1 MIIIKTFNPEKKYY
15 VYVWFYKDSGKV
27 FYVGK
32 GTKYRYRSKKRDNT
46 KLVEIIN
53 SYDCD
58 SKIIKNNLDEEE
70 AFEFEKEA
78 IKFYRKN
85 NHPLINIQDGG
96 HLPPSCKGRKLSY
109 ETRKKMSISMNR
121 YYENHPE
128 VIEAQSK
135 KMIEFFKTEQ
145 GKEFQR
151 KSIESRNND
160 EFRRLQSIRCKK
172 ANQTQEYI
180 TRQSAIAKETWK
192 SQKYAEAHMGSN
204 NCRAQ
209 AVRQYDLNHN
219 FIEEYSTIAE
229 ADKLTG
235 INFRYISRAAK
246 GERKTA
252 GGYIWEYAN
261 ERKIIQSKSSFV
273 YDVKK
278 DKSAVPIIQFDM
290 NGNMIAEY
298 NSVGE
303 ATRTNNFANRTNITQ
318 NLRGKTKSAYGY
330 VWMYK
335 HDNTMPSRKKD
346 TQ

>member
-1 MIIIKTFNPEKKYY
+1 MSEK
-15 VYVWFYKDSGKV
+15 
-27 FYVGK
+27 
-32 GTKYRYRSKKRDNT
+32 
-46 KLVEIIN
+46 
-53 SYDCD
+53 
-58 SKIIKNNLDEEE
+58 E
-70 AFEFEKEA
+70 AFECEKEV
-78 IKFYRKN
+78 IKTYRKN

-96 HLPPSCKGRKLSY
+96 HLPPSCKGRKLSL
-109 ETRKKMSISMNR
+109 ETKAKISMSMNE
-121 YYENHPE
+121 YYKNHPE
-128 VIEAQSK
+128 VKEAQSK
-135 KMIEFFKTEQ
+135 KMIEFFKTNE

-151 KSIESRNND
+151 RSIESRNND
-160 EFRRLQSIRCKK
+160 EFKRLQSIRCKK

-180 TRQSAIAKETWK
+180 ARQSAIAKEIWK
-192 SQKYAEAHMGSN
+192 SPKYAETHMGAN

-219 FIEEYSTIAE
+219 FIAEYSTITE
-229 ADKLTG
+229 ADKMTG

-252 GGYIWEYAN
+252 GGYIWKYVN
-261 ERKIIQSKSSFV
+261 EKKFIQSKKSFV

-303 ATRTNNFANRTNITQ
+303 ATRMNNFPNRTNITQ

-330 VWMYK
+330 VWTYK
-335 HDNTMPSRKKD
+335 HDNTMPSLKEVTHK
-346 TQ
+346 

>member
-32 GTKYRYRSKKRDNT
+32 GTKYRYRSKKRDNP

-58 SKIIKNNLDEEE
+58 SKIIKNNLNEKE
-70 AFEFEKEA
+70 AFEYEKEA
-78 IKFYRKN
+78 IKLYRKN

-96 HLPPSCKGRKLSY
+96 HIPPSCKGMKLSY

-135 KMIEFFKTEQ
+135 KMIEFFKTDQ

-180 TRQSAIAKETWK
+180 ARQSAIAKETWK
-192 SQKYAEAHMGSN
+192 SQKYAEAHMGAN

-219 FIEEYSTIAE
+219 FIEEYSTITE

-235 INFRYISRAAK
+235 INFRYISRVAK

-252 GGYIWEYAN
+252 GGYIWEYVN
-261 ERKIIQSKSSFV
+261 DKKIVQSKSSFI

-298 NSVGE
+298 SSVGE
-303 ATRTNNFANRTNITQ
+303 ATRINNFANRTNITQ

-335 HDNTMPSRKKD
+335 QDNTMPSRKED

>member
-1 MIIIKTFNPEKKYY
+1 MKTFNPDKKYY
-15 VYVWFYKDSGKV
+15 VYVWFYKDTEKV

-32 GTKYRYRSKKRDNT
+32 GTKYRYRSKKRDNP

-53 SYDCD
+53 TYDCD
-58 SKIIKNNLDEEE
+58 SKIIKNNLSEKE
-70 AFEFEKEA
+70 AFECEKEV
-78 IKFYRKN
+78 IKTYRKN

-96 HLPPSCKGRKLSY
+96 HLPPSCKGRKLSL
-109 ETRKKMSISMNR
+109 ETKAKISMSMNE
-121 YYENHPE
+121 YYKNHPE
-128 VIEAQSK
+128 VKEAQSK
-135 KMIEFFKTEQ
+135 KMIEFFKTNE

-151 KSIESRNND
+151 RSIESRNND
-160 EFRRLQSIRCKK
+160 EFKRLQSIRCKK

-180 TRQSAIAKETWK
+180 ARQSAIAKEIWK
-192 SQKYAEAHMGSN
+192 SPKYAETHMGAN

-219 FIEEYSTIAE
+219 FIAEYSTITE
-229 ADKLTG
+229 ADKMTG

-252 GGYIWEYAN
+252 GGYIWKYVN
-261 ERKIIQSKSSFV
+261 EKKFIQSKKSFV

-303 ATRTNNFANRTNITQ
+303 ATRMNNFPNRTNITQ

-330 VWMYK
+330 VWTYK
-335 HDNTMPSRKKD
+335 HDNTMPSLKEVTHK
-346 TQ
+346 